1 MNFQTSFKQILREK
15 MGETPTN
22 QANYSSVMD
31 SDPIHLAYLLGK
43 VGRTEVQTP
52 RGQYPRPAVRP
63 QRKPHNFSA
72 LQRQSYE
79 FMKSFIHALPEGFTE
94 TELRKAFRQAA
105 LILHPDQGGS
115 TEQFMLLKKHYE
127 VLGTVFQS

>member
-1 MNFQTSFKQILREK
+1 MSFQTSFKQILREK
-15 MGETPTN
+15 MGETSSA

-43 VGRTEVQTP
+43 VNRTEVQTP

-63 QRKPHNFSA
+63 QRKPHNFTA
-72 LQRQSYE
+72 LQRQSFE
-79 FMKSFIHALPEGFTE
+79 FFKCWIHGLSEGFTE

-115 TEQFMLLKKHYE
+115 PQQFMDLKEHYE
-127 VLGTVFQS
+127 VLGTIFQS